1 MGSPEAAP
9 ILFPTVLLYQ
19 DAVLLGVGAV
29 WRPPVGRTSRP
40 KMNIGTAS

>member
-19 DAVLLGVGAV
+19 DAVLLGLGQSGG
-29 WRPPVGRTSRP
+29 RPLVVHPGQ
-40 KMNIGTAS
+40 K